1 MYPVAVRGGGVTARA
16 VLIACRR
23 TGFERLAWTERDA
36 HTSLQPAWTLSANLT
51 RVVHALGRGD
61 ALAEMAYAPNREQ
74 VRLAR
79 SGFLV
84 AELPLGKF
92 AADRYGAPHLNI
104 EEEDLLEVL
113 APGGELAAAEPPV
126 VVVDTRTQPTE
137 QEASHTLWHAQLA
150 QPQPQHANIT
160 WLGSDQHAWQLSTL
174 RATHFYLSA
183 PAGRDLD
190 PADWHPDLHD
200 AVSEAHPL
208 REFTASDQ
216 TVREHWYEGNIAYA
230 GDACFTG
237 HPYRREATQLGLE
250 DAWVLSRMLEN
261 YEEDFADG
269 LAEYEK
275 FRRARV
281 RRVANKNL
289 HTAALYDR
297 AGELGRTLR
306 NLNIALASRF
316 LPEIAM
322 QRIDWLYSYD
332 CIRGFR

>member
-1 MYPVAVRGGGVTARA
+1 MLT
-16 VLIACRR
+16 ACRR
-23 TGFERLAWTERDA
+23 AGFERFAWTEREV
-36 HTSLQPAWTLSANLT
+36 TTTVQPAWTLSANLT
-51 RVVHALGRGD
+51 RVVQALGNGD
-61 ALAEMAYAPNREQ
+61 ALLERAFAPNREQ

-104 EEEDLLEVL
+104 EETDLLDVL
-113 APGGELAAAEPPV
+113 TPSADLTYAETPV
-126 VVVDTRTQPTE
+126 VVVDTRPQPADVE
-137 QEASHTLWHAQLA
+137 RSHTLWHTQLPTQ
-150 QPQPQHANIT
+150 QPDQANIT
-160 WLGSDQHAWQLSTL
+160 WLGEGQHAWQLSTPH
-174 RATHFYLSA
+174 ATHFYLSA
-183 PAGRDLD
+183 PVGRDLD
-190 PADWHPDLHD
+190 TQDWHPDLHD
-200 AVSEAHPL
+200 AVTTARPL
-208 REFTASDQ
+208 RDFAAHDQ
-216 TVREHWYEGNIAYA
+216 PVREHWYEGNIAYA
-230 GDACFTG
+230 GSACFVG

-281 RRVANKNL
+281 RRVANKSL
-289 HTAALYDR
+289 HTAGLYDR
-297 AGELGRTLR
+297 AGQLGRTLR